1 MEIQIVV
8 ITAILYDK
16 YNKLEKRFQFIKMS
30 FTYNEKRSL
39 YEMIMDNLSET
50 VKNQLRERQIDRLFS
65 AENILNE
72 DDLFFDRHV

>member
-1 MEIQIVV
+1 
-8 ITAILYDK
+8 
-16 YNKLEKRFQFIKMS
+16 MS
-30 FTYNEKRSL
+30 FTYNEKRTL

-50 VKNQLRERQIDRLFS
+50 VKDILRERQIDRLFS